1 MGKFNAEEEI
11 KSIRGQITDLIKLLG
26 FTGYS
31 KGDWIDSRQPDMY
44 FATTDLIR
52 EDRSKQQATRGDL
65 EMLLDYFNLELIREK
80 VISEIIKKESPK
92 EKKEKAN

>member
-31 KGDWIDSRQPDMY
+31 KGDWIDFQHPDI
-44 FATTDLIR
+44 ATMDLIR
-52 EDRSKQQATRGDL
+52 ADRSKQPATRGDF

-92 EKKEKAN
+92 EKKKKTN

>member
-31 KGDWIDSRQPDMY
+31 KGDWIDSKHPDI
-44 FATTDLIR
+44 ATTDLIR
-52 EDRSKQQATRGDL
+52 ADRSKQPVTRGDF
-65 EMLLDYFNLELIREK
+65 EMLLDYFNLELIKER
-80 VISEIIKKESPK
+80 VISEIIKKKSPK